1 MMHRK
6 NARVLVMIAAYN
18 EEENIEF
25 VVDDLIQ
32 HYPQYDYVVIND
44 GSTDRTGEILKRRHY
59 NFVSLPANLGIGGA
73 IQTGYLYAYR
83 NGYDIAVQ
91 LDGDGQ
97 HDPKYI
103 RDVIQPI
110 LDDEA
115 DYVVG
120 SRFVTKEGFQSTGA
134 RRTGIRFLSGLI
146 NMLCSQRVRDV
157 TSGFRAV
164 RRQSIKA
171 FAAHYPT
178 DYPEPEAIMD
188 AAMRRERITEVPVV
202 MRERQHGTSSIHLRQ
217 AFYYMIKVTLDI
229 IVCRISYGVR
239 RANRVSDKEE
249 G

>member
-1 MMHRK
+1 MK
-6 NARVLVMIAAYN
+6 ILIMIPAYN
-18 EEENIEF
+18 EELNIER
-25 VVDDLIQ
+25 VVNNLIDNF
-32 HYPQYDYVVIND
+32 PQYDYVVIND
-44 GSTDRTGEILKRRHY
+44 GSTDRTEEILKKRHY

-83 NGYDIAVQ
+83 HGYDIAVQ

-103 RDVIQPI
+103 KDVIQPI
-110 LDDEA
+110 QDDRA

-120 SRFVTKEGFQSTGA
+120 SRFVTGEGFQSTGA

-146 NMLCSQRVRDV
+146 QLLCSQKVRDV

-164 RRQSIKA
+164 RWQSIRA
-171 FAAHYPT
+171 FSAHYPT

-188 AAMRRERITEVPVV
+188 AAMRRERIAEVPVV
-202 MRERQHGTSSIHLRQ
+202 MRERLHGASSIRIRQ
-217 AFYYMIKVTLDI
+217 SFYYMIKVTLDI

-239 RANRVSDKEE
+239 RAKRAPDEE
-249 G
+249 K